1 MTKIAKLFSLLA
13 LILCA
18 AIANAAEIV
27 INSISGDD
35 VTLAG
40 EPTVAGA
47 VVKPGQT
54 VKTGENSKCTIEL
67 PDGSIISLDENSEIT
82 FASYTDQNGVTRA
95 VIQVAS
101 GNISATMDLARGS
114 SLTIQ
119 TATTEVT
126 GRSGT
131 VSVSVADGTTT
142 VVATEGSVSVT
153 NTADGSVA
161 VIGAGQ
167 AVTSSSGSTGISS
180 RAASP
185 AEVAAANE
193 LAGTSPA
200 ASTTSATQSGD
211 AVTTGTVN
219 IDGVDIGTHIW
230 ANSPVLD

>member
-1 MTKIAKLFSLLA
+1 MFSLLA

-27 INSISGDD
+27 INSVSGDD
-35 VTLAG
+35 VELDG
-40 EPTVAGA
+40 QLTVAGA

-67 PDGSIISLDENSEIT
+67 PDGSIISLDENSEVT
-82 FASYTDQNGVTRA
+82 FVSFTDQNGVTRT
-95 VIQVAS
+95 VLKVAS
-101 GNISATMDLARGS
+101 GNVSASMDLARGS

-131 VSVSVADGTTT
+131 VCVSVADGTTT

-167 AVTSSSGSTGISS
+167 AVTSSADSTGISS

-193 LAGTSPA
+193 LAGTP
-200 ASTTSATQSGD
+200 STTTTSVSGTQSGD
-211 AVTTGTVN
+211 AVPTGTVN
-219 IDGVDIGTHIW
+219 IEGVDVNTHIW
-230 ANSPVLD
+230 VNSPVLD